1 MSTEDY
7 VFIMLYGFIL
17 FFGLNWQ
24 LIHHL
29 VYRTHMHAKL
39 KDHIQYLQVVVFLSI
54 CFHQVVLQVKNSS
67 LAGHP
72 ILVHHHQDIR

>member
-1 MSTEDY
+1 
-7 VFIMLYGFIL
+7 
-17 FFGLNWQ
+17 
-24 LIHHL
+24 
-29 VYRTHMHAKL
+29 MHAKL